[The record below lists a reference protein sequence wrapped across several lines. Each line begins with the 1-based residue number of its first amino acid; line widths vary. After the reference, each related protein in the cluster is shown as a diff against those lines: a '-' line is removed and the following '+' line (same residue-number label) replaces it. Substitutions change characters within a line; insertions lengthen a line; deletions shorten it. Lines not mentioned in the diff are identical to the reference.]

1 MRYNRVCELETIRVT
16 IQSWKSEQAK
26 AVLEGRAPG
35 KGFPADLVAATRRRF
50 QRLDAATSAEDLRVP
65 PSHRLHRL
73 GGDRAG
79 EWSISVNDQFRITFK
94 WGVAGPED
102 VWFGDY
108 H

>member
-1 MRYNRVCELETIRVT
+1 MIR
-16 IQSWKSEQAK
+16 SWRSEQAK
-26 AVLEGRAPG
+26 AIFEGRDPG
-35 KGFPADLVAATRRRF
+35 KGFPPDLVQATRRRLL
-50 QRLDAATSAEDLRVP
+50 RLDAATSVDDLRTP

-73 GGDRAG
+73 VGNRAG

-94 WGVAGPED
+94 WGEQGPED

>member
-1 MRYNRVCELETIRVT
+1 VT
-16 IQSWKSEQAK
+16 IQSWKSEQAR
-26 AVLEGRAPG
+26 AVFLGQSPG
-35 KGFPADLVAATRRRF
+35 KGFPADLVKAARRRL
-50 QRLDAATSAEDLRVP
+50 QRLDAAVTVEDLRVP

-73 GGDRAG
+73 EGDRAG

-94 WGVAGPED
+94 WGDAGPED